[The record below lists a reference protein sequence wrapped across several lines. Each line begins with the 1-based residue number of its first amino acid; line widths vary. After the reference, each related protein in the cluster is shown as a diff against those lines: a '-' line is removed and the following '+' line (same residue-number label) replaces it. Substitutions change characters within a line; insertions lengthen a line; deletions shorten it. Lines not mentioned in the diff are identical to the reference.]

1 MSKDETLNYR
11 IAKHQILPKKDVK
24 HINKKMKRFL
34 KVHFVVSLQWLSPLH
49 WNTKHQQQANKSW
62 AIFYKLFCFK

>member
-49 WNTKHQQQANKSW
+49 
-62 AIFYKLFCFK
+62 